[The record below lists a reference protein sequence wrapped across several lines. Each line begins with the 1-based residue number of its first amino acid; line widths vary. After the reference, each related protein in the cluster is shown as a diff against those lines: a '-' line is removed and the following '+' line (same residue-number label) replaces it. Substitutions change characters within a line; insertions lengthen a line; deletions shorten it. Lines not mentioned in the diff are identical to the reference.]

1 LVRQNHSNWI
11 RFGSKETLTF
21 SSDDARFTSKAD
33 IDAVNKIAI
42 RAERRPAKEAPSG
55 LKVQRL

>member
-1 LVRQNHSNWI
+1 
-11 RFGSKETLTF
+11 LTF

-42 RAERRPAKEAPSG
+42 RAESRPAKEAPSG
-55 LKVQRL
+55 LKVHRL